1 MLLSLTGA
9 SGVGKSTALG
19 AIAEAFEGRPVSCVE
34 FDSVGVPPGA
44 DTVWRHRV
52 LARWVRRAAEEQREG
67 RDFVLCGQVPVGEL
81 LAAPSAD
88 ALDGIAACLLHC
100 SPEVRRERLL
110 ARGEDSA
117 ALQDHLAF
125 GEWFL
130 RHTLDPTYRPDVIRV
145 AGDVPMCW
153 ERWADWKPG
162 DPRWAFEVID
172 TDALTREQ
180 TAQRAVAWA
189 RDALAGRLPT
199 PLTGA
204 WWTRDEAR
212 GARPPADR

>member
-9 SGVGKSTALG
+9 SGVGKSTALD
-19 AIAEAFEGRPVSCVE
+19 AIAEAFEGRPVTCVE

-52 LARWVRRAAEEQREG
+52 LERWVRRAVEEQREG

-81 LAAPSAD
+81 LAA
-88 ALDGIAACLLHC
+88 
-100 SPEVRRERLL
+100 
-110 ARGEDSA
+110 
-117 ALQDHLAF
+117 
-125 GEWFL
+125 
-130 RHTLDPTYRPDVIRV
+130 
-145 AGDVPMCW
+145 
-153 ERWADWKPG
+153 G

-172 TDALTREQ
+172 TDSMTREQ

-189 RDALAGRLPT
+189 RDTLAGRLPT

-204 WWTRDEAR
+204 WWTPDEAR
-212 GARPPADR
+212 GARSRSAR

>member
-9 SGVGKSTALG
+9 SGAGKSMALD
-19 AIAEAFEGRPVSCVE
+19 AVVAAFDGQRVSCVE

-44 DTVWRHRV
+44 DTAWRHGV
-52 LARWVRRAAEEQREG
+52 LERWVRRAVEEQRKG
-67 RDFVLCGQVPVGEL
+67 RHFVLCGQVPVGEL
-81 LAAPSAD
+81 LAAPSAE

-110 ARGEDSA
+110 ARGEDPA
-117 ALQDHLAF
+117 ALHDHLAF

-130 RHTLDPTYRPDVIRV
+130 HHTLDPTYRPDVIRV
-145 AGDVPMCW
+145 PGDGPMCW
-153 ERWADWKPG
+153 ERWEDWKTG
-162 DPRWAFEVID
+162 DARWAFEVID
-172 TDALTREQ
+172 TDSLTREQ

-189 RDALAGRLPT
+189 RDTLAGRLPA

-204 WWTRDEAR
+204 WWAPDEVR
-212 GARPPADR
+212 GAPSPADR

>member
-1 MLLSLTGA
+1 VLLSLTGA

-19 AIAEAFEGRPVSCVE
+19 AIAEAFEGRQVSCVE

-204 WWTRDEAR
+204 WWTPDEAR
-212 GARPPADR
+212 GARSPADR